1 MGDRYTIETIHHTV
15 YVAVN
20 FAMHNDKVHDDRN
33 NKIHIYFNI

>member
-20 FAMHNDKVHDDRN
+20 FAMHNDKIHDMCN
-33 NKIHIYFNI
+33 NKFHIYFNI